1 MVFFGLRILL
11 TRCKVVRT
19 AASGP
24 GDFVNALYLHFFRT
38 GDFQSLELAEE
49 TLGPI
54 ADAGLIAEEPL
65 QVGLRAVA
73 PVELS
78 TQSR

>member
-1 MVFFGLRILL
+1 MFFGLRIC
-11 TRCKVVRT
+11 RSVQESQDRP
-19 AASGP
+19 SSP

-65 QVGLRAVA
+65 QTGSQTST
-73 PVELS
+73 PFELS